1 VFTIWLPPRSGGRE
15 NLLADLDAAR
25 RLGWSM
31 AGTFPSRDVWRRPK
45 LRPVDLRRGFTAE
58 EARRQL
64 DTAIE

>member
-1 VFTIWLPPRSGGRE
+1 
-15 NLLADLDAAR
+15 
-25 RLGWSM
+25 M

>member
-1 VFTIWLPPRSGGRE
+1 
-15 NLLADLDAAR
+15 
-25 RLGWSM
+25 M

-64 DTAIE
+64 DTAIEWGRYGELSEYDSESGQLILGSDPARVGV